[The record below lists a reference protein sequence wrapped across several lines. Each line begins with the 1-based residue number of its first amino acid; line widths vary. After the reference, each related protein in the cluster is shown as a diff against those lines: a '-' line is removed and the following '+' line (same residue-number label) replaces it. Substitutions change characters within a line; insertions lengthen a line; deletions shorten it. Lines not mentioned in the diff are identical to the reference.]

1 MWLKSVQKNDFQKN
15 SNSVQV
21 QQSSAMKSAEKN
33 KNGGSLLNK
42 SHSDGELLE
51 DVNAGDNV
59 VKSKPKAVKFVQPPT
74 LPSYQQS
81 EDDVSDRDLPE
92 LAPIEDYERIKG
104 EVFSKVKIYFVI
116 STTFEF
122 SRQKVD
128 TNIIEKGML

>member
-1 MWLKSVQKNDFQKN
+1 
-15 SNSVQV
+15 
-21 QQSSAMKSAEKN
+21 MKSAEKN

-104 EVFSKVKIYFVI
+104 KVFSKVKIYRPI
-116 STTFEF
+116 LGSEF
-122 SRQKVD
+122 FTDPFWAVD
-128 TNIIEKGML
+128 SIQTHFGQ